1 MVFSLIEAGVTVE
14 AGDMSWLGCAF
25 CIVGVNGSGGVA
37 VSMRWRNWWKVVDS
51 NSSTC
56 FFGP

>member
-25 CIVGVNGSGGVA
+25 CVAGVTGSGGVA
-37 VSMRWRNWWKVVDS
+37 ESMRLRSWWKIVDP
-51 NSSTC
+51 N
-56 FFGP
+56 